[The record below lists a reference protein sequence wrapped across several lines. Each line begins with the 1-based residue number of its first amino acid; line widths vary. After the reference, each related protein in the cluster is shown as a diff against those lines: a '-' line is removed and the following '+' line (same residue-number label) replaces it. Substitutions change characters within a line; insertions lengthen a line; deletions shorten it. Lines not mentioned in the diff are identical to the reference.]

1 VPAPRTVAVGLLLS
15 VPLLGLAAALPW
27 AQARWAVLGL
37 VFFALV
43 VDEVRARR
51 AEVARQASV
60 KDVEEKIESVTLL
73 ADEMVAQRQARIV
86 ELDQQAEA
94 GIRII
99 DPDTFG
105 KQPEKKNGKPREL
118 AAKEENRSP

>member
-27 AQARWAVLGL
+27 WQARLAELGL
-37 VFFALV
+37 VLVALV
-43 VDEVRARR
+43 ADEVRSRR
-51 AEVARQASV
+51 AELARQASV
-60 KDVEEKIESVTLL
+60 REIEERVESVTLL
-73 ADEMVAQRQARIV
+73 ANEAIDQRQARIV
-86 ELDQQAEA
+86 ELDQQAAA